1 MLKKLL
7 VSLLSA
13 LLCVSV
19 VAEPETQLKEN
30 QNGTDVKIDGNGD
43 VFVSPL
49 WYHISSDS
57 TAEVIKDDSYKELES
72 VVIPSQI
79 QIAGRVYSV
88 TSIGDNVFSVCLR
101 LTSISI
107 PSSVTSIE
115 DGAFSHCVGLKNIE
129 IPSSV
134 ISIGYEAFYDC
145 SGLTHIEIP
154 SSVTNIEKNAFGSCD
169 VLSSINVVSDNSI
182 YSSEDGVL
190 YDKNKRK
197 LICVPAGKNGKFVIP
212 SSVTS
217 IGNYAFMYCRGL
229 TSIEIP
235 SSVTSIENEAFWNCH
250 SLTSIEIPSSVTSIE
265 NDVFWNCCGLT
276 RIRIP
281 SSVISIGNYA
291 FSDCGA
297 LTSIKIPSSVTNIG
311 VFAFKNCKNLDVII
325 DNSKENV
332 SVGED
337 AFDDCK
343 SVKFLK

>member
-1 MLKKLL
+1 
-7 VSLLSA
+7 
-13 LLCVSV
+13 
-19 VAEPETQLKEN
+19 
-30 QNGTDVKIDGNGD
+30 
-43 VFVSPL
+43 
-49 WYHISSDS
+49 
-57 TAEVIKDDSYKELES
+57 
-72 VVIPSQI
+72 
-79 QIAGRVYSV
+79 
-88 TSIGDNVFSVCLR
+88 
-101 LTSISI
+101 
-107 PSSVTSIE
+107 
-115 DGAFSHCVGLKNIE
+115 
-129 IPSSV
+129 V

-276 RIRIP
+276 SIMIP

-291 FSDCGA
+291 FSDCRA
-297 LTSIKIPSSVTNIG
+297 LTNIKIPSSVTNIG

-325 DNSKENV
+325 DKSEKNI
-332 SVGED
+332 SVGD
-337 AFDDCK
+337 YAFDDCK

>member
-1 MLKKLL
+1 MMKKLL

-13 LLCVSV
+13 LLCMT
-19 VAEPETQLKEN
+19 VAAKSRSNGNAE
-30 QNGTDVKIDGNGD
+30 QNNPDNNSITIDKNGD

-57 TAEVIKDDSYKELES
+57 MVEVIKDDSYKELES

-88 TSIGDNVFSVCLR
+88 TSIGDNAFSVCLR

-197 LICVPAGKNGKFVIP
+197 LIC
-212 SSVTS
+212 
-217 IGNYAFMYCRGL
+217 
-229 TSIEIP
+229 
-235 SSVTSIENEAFWNCH
+235 
-250 SLTSIEIPSSVTSIE
+250 
-265 NDVFWNCCGLT
+265 
-276 RIRIP
+276 
-281 SSVISIGNYA
+281 
-291 FSDCGA
+291 
-297 LTSIKIPSSVTNIG
+297 
-311 VFAFKNCKNLDVII
+311 KNCKNLDVII
-325 DNSKENV
+325 DNSEKNI
-332 SVGED
+332 SVGD
-337 AFDDCK
+337 YAFDDCK

>member
-13 LLCVSV
+13 LLCISV
-19 VAEPETQLKEN
+19 VAEPEIQSDGN
-30 QNGTDVKIDGNGD
+30 QNMNNITIDENGN

-49 WYHISSDS
+49 KYHISSDT
-57 TAEVIKDDSYKELES
+57 TAEVIYDESYKELKS
-72 VVIPSQI
+72 VVIPSKI
-79 QIAGRVYSV
+79 QIDVFSYPL
-88 TSIGDNVFSVCLR
+88 TSIGEL
-101 LTSISI
+101 SIKI
-107 PSSVTSIE
+107 PSSVTSIG
-115 DGAFSHCVGLKNIE
+115 DGAFRDCSGLTSID

-217 IGNYAFMYCRGL
+217 IGSYAFMYCRGL

-276 RIRIP
+276 SIRIP

-291 FSDCGA
+291 FSDCRA

-325 DNSKENV
+325 DNSEKNV
-332 SVGED
+332 SVGWD
-337 AFDDCK
+337 AFKGCK

>member
-1 MLKKLL
+1 MMKKLL

-13 LLCVSV
+13 LLCISV
-19 VAEPETQLKEN
+19 VAETESQLD
-30 QNGTDVKIDGNGD
+30 QNGSNAKIGEHGD
-43 VFVSPL
+43 VFVAPL
-49 WYHISSDS
+49 KYHITSDS
-57 TAEVIKDDSYKELES
+57 TAEVIKDGSYKKLES
-72 VVIPSQI
+72 VVIPSEI
-79 QIAGRVYSV
+79 RIGGHVYSV
-88 TSIGDNVFSVCLR
+88 TSIGNAAFEKCRS
-101 LTSISI
+101 LTS
-107 PSSVTSIE
+107 
-115 DGAFSHCVGLKNIE
+115 IE

-276 RIRIP
+276 SIRIP

-291 FSDCGA
+291 FSDCRT
-297 LTSIKIPSSVTNIG
+297 LTSIKIPSSVINIG

-325 DNSKENV
+325 DNSEKNI
-332 SVGED
+332 SVGD
-337 AFDDCK
+337 YAFDDCK